1 MSFKIMPTTKAKV
14 SDLPG
19 MTGPGVAPIVIP
31 EVDKLVD
38 KYVAARDSRLIQL
51 GLEVEAK
58 RALIDALHENEAL
71 IGKRPDGVI
80 IYRHEELIVTLKSG
94 KDDLK
99 VKVAGGEDEE

>member
-1 MSFKIMPTTKAKV
+1 MTFKIMPTTKAKA

-19 MTGPGVAPIVIP
+19 MTGPGVAPVIIP

-38 KYVAARDSRLIQL
+38 QYVAARDKRLMQL

-58 RALIDALHENEAL
+58 RALIDSLHDNEAL
-71 IGKRPDGVI
+71 IGKTPDGVI
-80 IYRHEELIVTLKSG
+80 VYRHEELIVTLKSG

-99 VKVAGGEDEE
+99 VKAVGGEDEE